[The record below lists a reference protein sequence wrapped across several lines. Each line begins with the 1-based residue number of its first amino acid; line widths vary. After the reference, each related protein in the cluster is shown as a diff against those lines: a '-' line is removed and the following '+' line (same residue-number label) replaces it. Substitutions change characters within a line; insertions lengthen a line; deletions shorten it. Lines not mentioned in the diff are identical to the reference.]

1 MPQAITNARIIAI
14 RTADKLSRSNLAL
27 ITGYSRSYVDNWLV
41 DPESPNWREAPAN
54 AVRLLELETGR
65 RTASFVPRAP
75 VAVVR
80 VPALVGNG
88 QGEVRVHRGPIPPL
102 VEAVKQ
108 ALRPKRKAKRVQKRT
123 AKRAAK
129 KAQRKA
135 KRRG

>member
-1 MPQAITNARIIAI
+1 MPQATTNARIIAI
-14 RTADKLSRSNLAL
+14 RAEDQLSRSDLAL

-54 AVRLLELETGR
+54 AVRLLELETCR
-65 RTASFVPRAP
+65 RTASFVRKAP

-88 QGEVRVHRGPIPPL
+88 QGEVRVYRGPMPL

-108 ALRPKRKAKRVQKRT
+108 ALRPKRKAKR
-123 AKRAAK
+123 AAK